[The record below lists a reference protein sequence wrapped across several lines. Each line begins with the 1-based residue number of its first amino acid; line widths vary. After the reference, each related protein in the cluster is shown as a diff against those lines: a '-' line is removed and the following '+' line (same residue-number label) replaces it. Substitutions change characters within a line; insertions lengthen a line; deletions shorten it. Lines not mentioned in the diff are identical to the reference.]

1 MCSLSIRLLV
11 RPVGVHQGSR
21 TNNSPTIDRSSGY
34 DDIRLSQMI
43 RNSNISEES
52 CSTSSR
58 KRMASNS
65 VKSRHLLSII
75 HDNYHEDDEDYS
87 RLLLRKRQSDYNGK
101 ENPCED
107 DGYAF
112 LRLGITELKPDLVIR
127 RHRSLPSISSIQNS
141 ISLGSQDV
149 KRCLS
154 ESNIPLWNCFIQIM
168 FLFKSICCKICN
180 RRKQNHNADDNLF
193 LLQRSI

>member
-1 MCSLSIRLLV
+1 
-11 RPVGVHQGSR
+11 
-21 TNNSPTIDRSSGY
+21 
-34 DDIRLSQMI
+34 
-43 RNSNISEES
+43 
-52 CSTSSR
+52 
-58 KRMASNS
+58 MASNS

-127 RHRSLPSISSIQNS
+127 RH
-141 ISLGSQDV
+141 
-149 KRCLS
+149 
-154 ESNIPLWNCFIQIM
+154 
-168 FLFKSICCKICN
+168 
-180 RRKQNHNADDNLF
+180 
-193 LLQRSI
+193 